1 MGVINQ
7 TRYYCII
14 VPQPTAPISIMICKL
29 GEFQVG
35 WNVQLSMTMK
45 LPARYIFNSI
55 LKIAFWNN
63 NNIWKQVIP
72 EMTKSIRC
80 TCVHLR
86 VPFDHRRVTKS
97 SRLDENYANET
108 RGGGGRGG
116 WPIDPSIKQST
127 KCGNAVQSQSS
138 IIPKKQ
144 PNTAA
149 FSRFHGETWK
159 LSTFELRPT
168 CSGPNGQPTPS
179 AGTQGARRGG
189 AKFSLFLKDALPLA
203 GVWVIDWWIP
213 WRRWRRA
220 LRQRNHLVW
229 PTWSVAD
236 LCLFV
241 LVLFVNPAGF
251 SYKFNS

>member
-7 TRYYCII
+7 SRYYCII

-63 NNIWKQVIP
+63 NNICKQVIP

-138 IIPKKQ
+138 IIPQNKTQ
-144 PNTAA
+144 HDNILS
-149 FSRFHGETWK
+149 FSRRNMEIVDIWVASDLQRAKRTANAICRDTRGKKGRSQVFPF
-159 LSTFELRPT
+159 FERRAAIGRRLGDRLMDPVT
-168 CSGPNGQPTPS
+168 SLEE
-179 AGTQGARRGG
+179 GAAATESFGLADLERGG
-189 AKFSLFLKDALPLA
+189 LVFVRSRPFRESRWFFL
-203 GVWVIDWWIP
+203 
-213 WRRWRRA
+213 
-220 LRQRNHLVW
+220 
-229 PTWSVAD
+229 
-236 LCLFV
+236 
-241 LVLFVNPAGF
+241 
-251 SYKFNS
+251 